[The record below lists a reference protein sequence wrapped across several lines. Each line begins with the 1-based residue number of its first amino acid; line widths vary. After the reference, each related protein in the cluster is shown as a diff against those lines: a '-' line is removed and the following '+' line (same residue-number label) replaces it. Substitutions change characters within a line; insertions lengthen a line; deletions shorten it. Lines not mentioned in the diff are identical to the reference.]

1 MRILKILLEEEFMD
15 GSGIALKALLQSGV
29 LEVPFFQR
37 PYVWEV
43 EHFEALIDG
52 LDDSPEGVM
61 PFLEVL
67 F

>member
-1 MRILKILLEEEFMD
+1 LEEEFMD
-15 GSGIALKALLQSGV
+15 GSGIALKALLQSDI
-29 LEVPFFQR
+29 LELPFFQR

-43 EHFEALIDG
+43 EHFEALIDS
-52 LDDSPEGVM
+52 LDDSSEGVM